1 MGLVFN
7 PNLYPPDGY
16 RFRDADG
23 TLFKGESWRDVR
35 RQVAEYRA
43 RNGMPPGDPEAEIN
57 AQQCA
62 QTPGLCH
69 GDKPAP
75 VRLQGSGSNGN
86 ERVLNWL
93 GSILISRR
101 QNGTPAVVSAAEAVR
116 RAAICALCPRQKAL
130 SSACEAC
137 LNTIRDSRKVILNG
151 EKPVH
156 AALHP
161 CSVLGEDCISS
172 VHLDLAPSSDP
183 ELPSSCWRR
192 KK

>member
-1 MGLVFN
+1 MLRMN

-16 RFRDADG
+16 RFRDSDG

-43 RNGMPPGDPEAEIN
+43 RNQMPAGDPESEIN
-57 AQQCA
+57 VQQCA

-75 VRLQGSGSNGN
+75 VRTPSSGSNGN

-93 GSILISRR
+93 GSVLISRR
-101 QNGTPAVVSAAEAVR
+101 QNGTPAVLDRETARA
-116 RAAICALCPRQKAL
+116 RAAICALCPRQRAL
-130 SSACEAC
+130 SAACDAC

-151 EKPVH
+151 EKPAH
-156 AALHP
+156 EGLST
-161 CSVLGEDCISS
+161 CGVLGEDTVSS
-172 VHLDLAPSSDP
+172 VHLDLAPVEEL
-183 ELPSSCWRR
+183 ELPTNCWRAKR
-192 KK
+192 

>member
-43 RNGMPPGDPEAEIN
+43 RNNMPAGDPEAEIN

-75 VRLQGSGSNGN
+75 VRVAGSGSNGN

-93 GSILISRR
+93 GSVLISRR
-101 QNGTPAVVSAAEAVR
+101 QNGTPAVIDNATAR
-116 RAAICALCPRQKAL
+116 TRAAICAVCPRQKAL
-130 SSACEAC
+130 SAACDAC
-137 LNTIRDSRKVILNG
+137 LNTIRDSRKVILGG
-151 EKPVH
+151 ERPVH
-156 AALHP
+156 ESLHT
-161 CSVLGEDCISS
+161 CGVLGEDCVSS
-172 VHLDLAPSSDP
+172 VHLDLGPVVDP
-183 ELPSSCWRR
+183 DLPSNCWRR
-192 KK
+192 KV

>member
-16 RFRDADG
+16 RFKDANG

-35 RQVAEYRA
+35 RQVKEYRA

-75 VRLQGSGSNGN
+75 VRTTTSGSNGN

-93 GSILISRR
+93 GSVLIARR
-101 QNGTPAVVSAAEAVR
+101 QNGTPALVDKAAAR
-116 RAAICALCPRQKAL
+116 ARAAICAVCPRQKAL
-130 SSACEAC
+130 SAACDSC

-151 EKPVH
+151 ETPVH
-156 AALHP
+156 QGLST
-161 CSVLGEDCISS
+161 CGVLGEDTVSS
-172 VHLDLAPSSDP
+172 VHLDLAPLD
-183 ELPSSCWRR
+183 EFDLPLNCWRR
-192 KK
+192 K